1 MRKSTLVVMV
11 ALLMLMSGSNCNDTI
26 IYGNG
31 KSHGSPGS
39 DLGSSIDSRD
49 YYEDYSG
56 SEGDCFD
63 DLL

>member
-1 MRKSTLVVMV
+1 MV
-11 ALLMLMSGSNCNDTI
+11 ALLILMSGSNCNDTI

-56 SEGDCFD
+56 AEGDGFD
-63 DLL
+63 D